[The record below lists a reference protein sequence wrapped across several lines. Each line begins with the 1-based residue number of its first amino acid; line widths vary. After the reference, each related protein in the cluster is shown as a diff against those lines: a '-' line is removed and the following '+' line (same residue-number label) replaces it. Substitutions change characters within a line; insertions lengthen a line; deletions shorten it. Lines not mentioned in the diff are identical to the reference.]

1 MIYSMT
7 GFGKAIAT
15 INNCTYEIEVKS
27 LNNRF
32 VEVSLKLPSN
42 LYSREYEIREALRK
56 KIRRGKLLLVV
67 NLQKQQ
73 ENASALTI
81 DEEKV
86 HALLEQLKEL
96 KKKFGIK
103 GQLEIAD
110 LLNVKEMFSQD
121 SESLSDEDFEL
132 FKGALNESLDNLL
145 HMKMLEGKELAADLE
160 SRLDKILSYLALIE
174 KDFKENLKIYFEKTK
189 ERIQEL
195 VADVAKYNDRM
206 EIELALLA
214 DKSDITEECVR
225 LKSHIKYFKEALSN
239 GDDVGRKLNF
249 LCQELHREA
258 NTISSKSYGN
268 EITYNSLL
276 IKEEIERIREQVQ
289 NIE

>member
-160 SRLDKILSYLALIE
+160 SRL
-174 KDFKENLKIYFEKTK
+174 
-189 ERIQEL
+189 
-195 VADVAKYNDRM
+195 
-206 EIELALLA
+206 
-214 DKSDITEECVR
+214 
-225 LKSHIKYFKEALSN
+225 IKF
-239 GDDVGRKLNF
+239 
-249 LCQELHREA
+249 
-258 NTISSKSYGN
+258 
-268 EITYNSLL
+268 
-276 IKEEIERIREQVQ
+276 
-289 NIE
+289 

>member
-15 INNCTYEIEVKS
+15 IKNCTYEIEVKS

-32 VEVSLKLPSN
+32 VEVSLKLPSG
-42 LYSREYEIREALRK
+42 LYSREYEIREAIRK
-56 KIRRGKLLLVV
+56 KIRRGKLLFVV

-73 ENASALTI
+73 GNTSTLTF

-86 HALLEQLKEL
+86 HALLDQLKEL

-103 GQLEIAD
+103 GKLEIAD

-121 SESLSDEDFEL
+121 SETLSDEDFEA
-132 FKGALNESLDNLL
+132 FKGAINEALDNLL
-145 HMKMLEGKELAADLE
+145 KMKMLEGTELASDLQ
-160 SRLDKILSYLALIE
+160 SRLDKILGYLALIE

-206 EIELALLA
+206 EVELALLA

>member
-7 GFGKAIAT
+7 GYGKAIAT
-15 INNCTYEIEVKS
+15 IKNCTYEIEVKS

-42 LYSREYEIREALRK
+42 LYSREYEIRETIRK

-121 SESLSDEDFEL
+121 SETLGDEDFEL
-132 FKGALNESLDNLL
+132 FKGALTESLDNLL
-145 HMKMLEGKELAADLE
+145 HMKMLEGKELAADLG
-160 SRLDKILSYLALIE
+160 SRLDKILNYLALIE

-225 LKSHIKYFKEALSN
+225 LKSHIKYFKDALSN

>member
-7 GFGKAIAT
+7 GFGKSIAT
-15 INNCTYEIEVKS
+15 IKNYTYEIEVKS

-32 VEVSLKLPSN
+32 VEVSLKLPSS
-42 LYSREYEIREALRK
+42 LYSREYEIREAIRK
-56 KIRRGKLLLVV
+56 KIRRGKLLFVV

-73 ENASALTI
+73 GTTSTLTF

-86 HALLEQLKEL
+86 HALLDQLKEL

-103 GQLEIAD
+103 GKLEIAD

-121 SESLSDEDFEL
+121 SETLSDEDFEA
-132 FKGALNESLDNLL
+132 FKGAINEALDNLL
-145 HMKMLEGKELAADLE
+145 KMKMQEGKELALDLQT
-160 SRLDKILSYLALIE
+160 RLDKILGYLALIE

-189 ERIQEL
+189 ERVQEL
-195 VADVAKYNDRM
+195 IADVAKYNDRM

-225 LKSHIKYFKEALSN
+225 LKSHIKYFKEALSD

-268 EITYNSLL
+268 EITYNSLQ